1 LCGPRC
7 WRALLALRHVRR
19 LSRGQIGA
27 SDAALLYARMLD
39 ILRRRG
45 FEKPGWLTPSE
56 FARILPPSPM
66 SSVVQNITTLYNELR
81 YAQRTDAGIRMI
93 ELLKELETCRS

>member
-1 LCGPRC
+1 V
-7 WRALLALRHVRR
+7 LARRHVLR

-27 SDAALLYARMLD
+27 SDASILYARMLD

-45 FEKPGWLTPSE
+45 YEKPAWLTPAE
-56 FARILPPSPM
+56 FAQILPPSSM
-66 SSVVQNITTLYNELR
+66 AATVANITQLYHELR
-81 YAQRTDAGIRMI
+81 YAHRSDAGIRMI